1 MRIKSF
7 YDYTILYFQS
17 CLSSSPSKPCF
28 ILHFKG
34 VTLMLDCGLDIKE
47 VLKFLP
53 LPVVQRLVMLVH
65 VYKCIIFP
73 SGDGSQCSTQE
84 SRQQIPRWRISDVP
98 LMGIVSCQETNHG
111 L

>member
-65 VYKCIIFP
+65 VFKCIIFHCVMVTVRRAAP
-73 SGDGSQCSTQE
+73 TLPQVADKGCHRDGHCQLSG
-84 SRQQIPRWRISDVP
+84 
-98 LMGIVSCQETNHG
+98 N
-111 L
+111 